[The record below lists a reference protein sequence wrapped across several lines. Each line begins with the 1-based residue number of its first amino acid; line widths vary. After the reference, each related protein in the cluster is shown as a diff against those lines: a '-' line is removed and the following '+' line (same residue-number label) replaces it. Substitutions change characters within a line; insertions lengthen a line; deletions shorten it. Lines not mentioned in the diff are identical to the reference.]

1 MQTSDIENI
10 FKIFKQHNPKPQTE
24 LEYVNNYTLLIAVVL
39 SAQSTDVGVNKA
51 TKSLFK
57 SYDTPEKI
65 VTLGIDG
72 LKAYIKTIGLFN
84 TKAANVIKLSEDLI
98 RDHNSIVPDKLESL
112 VKLPGVGRKTANVV
126 LNAAF
131 GQATMPV
138 DTHVGR
144 VANRIGLSDAKTPEK
159 IEKDLLRQIPQNYL
173 YNAHHWLVLH
183 GRYICKARKPECEKC
198 PLSAYCRYFKLNYER
213 EKCQN

>member
-1 MQTSDIENI
+1 VQTSDIENI
-10 FKIFKQHNPKPQTE
+10 FKIFKQHNPNPRTE
-24 LEYVNNYTLLIAVVL
+24 LEYVNNYTLLVAVVL

-51 TKSLFK
+51 TKALFAK
-57 SYDTPEKI
+57 YDTPEKM

-72 LKAYIKTIGLFN
+72 LKKYIKTIGLFN

-98 RDHNSIVPDKLESL
+98 RDHNSIVPDNLDSL

-131 GQATMPV
+131 GKATMPV

-144 VANRIGLSDAKTPEK
+144 VANRIDLSDGKTPEK
-159 IEKDLLRQIPQNYL
+159 IEKDLLDLIPQKYL
-173 YNAHHWLVLH
+173 YDAHHWLVLH

-198 PLSAYCRYFKLNYER
+198 PVSEYCRYFKINSLS
-213 EKCQN
+213 

>member
-10 FKIFKQHNPKPQTE
+10 FKIFKQHNPNPRTE
-24 LEYVNNYTLLIAVVL
+24 LEYVNNYTLLVAVVL

-51 TKSLFK
+51 TKALFAK
-57 SYDTPEKI
+57 YDTPEKM

-72 LKAYIKTIGLFN
+72 LKKYIKTIGLFN

-98 RDHNSIVPDKLESL
+98 RDHNSIVPDNLDSL

-131 GQATMPV
+131 GKATMPV

-144 VANRIGLSDAKTPEK
+144 VANRIDLSDGKTPEK
-159 IEKDLLRQIPQNYL
+159 IEKDLLDLIPQKYL
-173 YNAHHWLVLH
+173 YDAHHWLVLH

-198 PLSAYCRYFKLNYER
+198 PVSEYCRYFKINYER